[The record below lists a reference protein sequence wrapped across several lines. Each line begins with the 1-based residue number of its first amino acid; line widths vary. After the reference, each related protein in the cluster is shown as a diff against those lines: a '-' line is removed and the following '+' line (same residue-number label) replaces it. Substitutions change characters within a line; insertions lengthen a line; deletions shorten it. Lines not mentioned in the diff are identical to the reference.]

1 MRRAPM
7 RLVAV
12 SLVVFYA
19 LHSPLLNPHA
29 SPLPQLDRRSV
40 WAAPDNLG
48 VFVHKSTATGSEC
61 IEASAD
67 QARDI
72 RGRDPQSPLTVI
84 PRDSDPPPRQPGL
97 KIILRGTNQL
107 STFPLARDAFKRAVL
122 QWEAFIQTRIT
133 IVIDVDFGST
143 RFGKGFGDGVVSA
156 TDSQVLEGNVLYPA
170 IRTGLR
176 ACAFEP
182 DRAELYNALP
192 AGQVDADIGDSTA
205 IVASSAS
212 LRALGL
218 IDGAANPASELDDF
232 GMPPSIGLNSK
243 FAFDFD
249 SSDGIATG
257 ALDFEAIVTHEI
269 GHILGFVSCVGQ
281 HEINPGA
288 NLTASNWDLFRVRPD
303 AINVGFDASK
313 KILTSG
319 GDQDFFTGLSMT
331 ALSSGKPDGTGGD
344 GREASHWK
352 DDALSGKNIGIMDP
366 TIAFGEHQFI
376 TDGDMSVLSVLGY
389 RTSSL
394 TVPPTLIPLIP
405 GEPANGGLIA
415 PPANAATLSHTQ
427 YSIRVPAGAT
437 ELRIDLNGDQDV
449 DLYARY
455 GERVFIQGFHAETD
469 YISDSETGDESI
481 TITPTSSPAL
491 RAGTYCIAVSN
502 YGPGDA
508 LYTVKATVTGGSN
521 SHPPSIFNLNP
532 AVTGDSLMM
541 DYAAID
547 LDGDLAKAEVNIIDH
562 SGALIGSTRVIA
574 ITETG
579 NRVESQLSINGVAGL
594 SSASRV
600 SMVLIDQQGNR
611 SPEVVVSLGQSS
623 AGGLVLSSASFDGT
637 RLTLRTSGVA
647 ENLQVEVNGQVVAPP
662 RGVKI
667 KGSGGKL
674 VVKGNQ
680 TQLGLHQGDNRIRV
694 KNTNGWSNVYVLIL

>member
-12 SLVVFYA
+12 SLLVFYG
-19 LHSPLLNPHA
+19 LHSPVLTPNA
-29 SPLPQLDRRSV
+29 SPRPQLDRSV
-40 WAAPDNLG
+40 WTAPNHLG
-48 VFVHKSTATGSEC
+48 VFVHKSTATGTEC
-61 IEASAD
+61 VEPSVD

-97 KIILRGTNQL
+97 KIMLRGTNQL
-107 STFPLARDAFKRAVL
+107 SAFAPARDAFRRAAL

-143 RFGKGFGDGVVSA
+143 RFGMGFGDGVVSA
-156 TDSQVLEGNVLYPA
+156 TDAQVLAGNALYPA
-170 IRTGLR
+170 VRTGLKG
-176 ACAFEP
+176 CAFEP
-182 DRAELYNALP
+182 DRVELYDALP
-192 AGQVDADIGDSTA
+192 AGQLVTDIGESAA

-218 IDGAANPASELDDF
+218 IDAEANPTSELDNF

-249 SSDGIATG
+249 SSDGIAPG

-281 HEINPGA
+281 REVDPGA

-313 KILTSG
+313 KILSSG
-319 GDQDFFTGLSMT
+319 GEQDFFTGLSMT

-344 GREASHWK
+344 GRDSSHWK

-366 TIAFGEHQFI
+366 TIAFGEHHYI

-394 TVPPTLIPLIP
+394 TVPPTLVPLIP
-405 GEPANGGLIA
+405 GEPSNGGLIA

-427 YSIRVPAGAT
+427 YSISVPTGAT
-437 ELRIDLNGDQDV
+437 ELRIDLHGDQDV
-449 DLYARY
+449 DLYVRY
-455 GERVFIQGFHAETD
+455 GEKVFIQGFHAETD

-481 TITPTSSPAL
+481 TITPASSPAL

-508 LYTVKATVTGGSN
+508 LYTVKATVIGGSN
-521 SHPPSIFNLNP
+521 SHPPSIFNLTP
-532 AVTGDSLMM
+532 AVTGDSLKM

-547 LDGDLAKAEVNIIDH
+547 LDGDLARAEVNIIDQ

-574 ITETG
+574 ISEIG
-579 NRVESQLSINGVAGL
+579 NRVVSQLTINGVAGL

-600 SMVLIDQQGNR
+600 SVVLIDQKGNR
-611 SPEVVVSLGQSS
+611 SPEVVVSLSQSS
-623 AGGLVLSSASFDGT
+623 SGGLALSSASFDGT
-637 RLTLRTSGVA
+637 RLTLRTSGAA
-647 ENLQVEVNGQVVAPP
+647 ENLQVEVNGQVIAPP
-662 RGVKI
+662 RGIKI

-680 TQLGLHQGDNRIRV
+680 TQLGLHQGDNRLRV
-694 KNTNGWSNVYVLIL
+694 KNTNGWSNVYVLSL